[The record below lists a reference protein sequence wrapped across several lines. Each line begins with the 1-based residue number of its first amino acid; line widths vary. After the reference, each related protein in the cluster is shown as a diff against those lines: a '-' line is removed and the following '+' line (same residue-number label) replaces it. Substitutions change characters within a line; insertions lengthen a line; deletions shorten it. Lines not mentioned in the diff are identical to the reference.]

1 MLTSFNKR
9 SSWLAQS
16 IEQIKTKFKCKYCN
30 GNIRESYK
38 KIEFRRDFD
47 GKTLSNRKGKR
58 VSKFEKVVTVNDKLD
73 FTDES
78 DSSKKLK
85 NLLLYFIDH
94 NVKTLVKIVS
104 LIVKLK
110 QLTQ

>member
-16 IEQIKTKFKCKYCN
+16 IEQIKTRFKCKYCD

-58 VSKFEKVVTVNDKLD
+58 VSKIEKVVTVNDKLD
-73 FTDES
+73 FTLMTKAIVIKNQKI
-78 DSSKKLK
+78 KKFPAVF
-85 NLLLYFIDH
+85 Y
-94 NVKTLVKIVS
+94 
-104 LIVKLK
+104 
-110 QLTQ
+110 